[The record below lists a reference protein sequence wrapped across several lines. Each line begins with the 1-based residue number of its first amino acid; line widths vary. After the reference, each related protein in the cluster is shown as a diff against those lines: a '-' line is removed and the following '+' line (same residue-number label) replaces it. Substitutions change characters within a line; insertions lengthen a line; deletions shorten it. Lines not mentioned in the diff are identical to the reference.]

1 MMQILLLFYSL
12 TFNTKAMEPYENGR
26 QNAKHSALRG
36 PALRMEAAAAAEASQ
51 AKVPTSAVDDDDDD
65 DHSLSQSE
73 MEKCQFFW
81 HKFMQNANEDNYM
94 VEDVTAVRHPFD
106 QIFDEF
112 GCFDNNAFG
121 DLSEAGQS
129 SNQHAQNAQ
138 KKLKITSESHQK
150 KYQLA
155 SKFVELR
162 KKYVTE
168 KKCCLSDIDEKIAGE
183 LNVNIKT
190 IQNWIQKY
198 GLSTEWKQFKEQTRA
213 ELFDK
218 YQQIKRSTLKSDK
231 EILKQLGLPINSM
244 YRWREALKT
253 LQNTPNSGIDKP
265 SENEQSARVKTKSL
279 SSLYETN

>member
-1 MMQILLLFYSL
+1 
-12 TFNTKAMEPYENGR
+12 MEMYENGR

-36 PALRMEAAAAAEASQ
+36 PALRMEAATAEASQ

-81 HKFMQNANEDNYM
+81 HKFMQNANEDNYL
-94 VEDVTAVRHPFD
+94 VDDVTTVRHPFD

-138 KKLKITSESHQK
+138 KKLKIQSESDQK

-155 SKFVELR
+155 SKFVELK

-168 KKCCLSDIDEKIAGE
+168 NQKCFLSDIDEKIASE

-190 IQNWIQKY
+190 IRSWIHKFE
-198 GLSTEWKQFKEQTRA
+198 LTTEWKQFKGQTRA
-213 ELFDK
+213 ELFEK
-218 YQQIKRSTLKSDK
+218 YHQIKGSTLKSDK
-231 EILKQLGLPINSM
+231 EILKQLGLSKNAR
-244 YRWREALKT
+244 YRWREAALKT
-253 LQNTPNSGIDKP
+253 TQNTPNSGIGKP
-265 SENEQSARVKTKSL
+265 TENEQSARVKTKSL